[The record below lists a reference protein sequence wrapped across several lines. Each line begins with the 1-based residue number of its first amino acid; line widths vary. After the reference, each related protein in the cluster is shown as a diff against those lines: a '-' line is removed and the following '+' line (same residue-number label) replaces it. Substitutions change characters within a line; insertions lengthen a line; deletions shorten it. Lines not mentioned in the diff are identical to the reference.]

1 MSNSVNSSMLRPGNT
16 GSRGRSQGSGQS
28 RDENEMEE
36 EEPSSRRR
44 WGQSGDNRDRSRSR
58 SSGGGSTSRYMTADR
73 SGTQATITNWTTPGK
88 KQEQEFRKELEKE
101 LNADED
107 EDVDSTDGSEE
118 SSSSSSKVEVVGTR
132 ITTKKGGTSEDGKSD
147 EDNASM
153 SDYKDANEEELP
165 VKSNQMEV
173 KESIEEALGLTAGGG
188 TSPSEGGKDDD
199 REKNPISTPRAATFS
214 DDTNFLQKKTPGSYV
229 RRTKQSTLTNPYAK
243 AKVTATTTS
252 TRMRSEREH
261 ENYTY
266 IRVQI
271 NLKGEHDPPTA
282 IQKILG
288 DLLSVLQQKDPNA
301 CFTKEL
307 DVRRQI
313 YELADFPDDFR
324 EFYDDWS
331 FWEHDVSYFLNPAPL
346 GGNGRTYH
354 GTVCVA
360 SDWTGERLMEQCVFA
375 IRSIKSKGNTL
386 RASLKEL
393 QSLRTSRNIILLGV
407 PSNVDFEAVNNLL
420 KEVLAVGLDNML
432 AADPMR
438 YPEDIY
444 QATPEFSVVRMYIK
458 NTPFEQRD
466 KNDTIPSWA
475 RMPLHLE
482 VDLAFEDEL
491 WEIVK
496 FSAESNLLNS
506 VFGDYSFV
514 LKNSPPNEASE
525 GLKQRMKTALRTHM
539 AIVLS
544 MGRVFLRGLENPDEV
559 MDLRRHD
566 EEDGT
571 PKKPVQMSVRRLM
584 MFYKVNGI
592 KLWQFVCPCSDGGW
606 CAYYASGKVCDAH
619 RILAESWSGAAA
631 AHVRFK
637 GVSRGIVRQDISKL
651 LRKSFSLAACREA
664 ERARYV
670 NGAIVSEQDASMS
683 EIGQKLKHCKW
694 VDSGTLLGK
703 PAAKQSEQ
711 HAKAILDDDSLAFTF
726 KAQESVGGETVA
738 HSLFNPETGKAWEE
752 GEKERHLQG
761 ALAAGM
767 EQTFDDASSIAS
779 DESALWKK
787 VEVEFEGME
796 EVDNSTEMENE
807 ERVEMEMDVGN
818 SENKD
823 LSKELRD
830 ILLAS
835 GRIGSDEGQP
845 LGQDMNQLMKAAIA
859 ALKSKASPTAPSGSR
874 KLDESNTGKDRH
886 ATDDGAAGGQ
896 GP

>member
-1 MSNSVNSSMLRPGNT
+1 MLRPGSS
-16 GSRGRSQGSGQS
+16 GSRGRGHGYGHT
-28 RDENEMEE
+28 RDDDEFATETG
-36 EEPSSRRR
+36 SRRR
-44 WGQSGDNRDRSRSR
+44 WGQSKERERSRSR
-58 SSGGGSTSRYMTADR
+58 SSGGGSTPRYITADR

-88 KQEQEFRKELEKE
+88 KQGQGHSKELERE
-101 LNADED
+101 HEADQE
-107 EDVDSTDGSEE
+107 EEEEEGSRFGSE
-118 SSSSSSKVEVVGTR
+118 SSSSASSRIEVVGTR
-132 ITTKKGGTSEDGKSD
+132 MTTKKGGTGDDGKSD
-147 EDNASM
+147 DDNASM
-153 SDYKDANEEELP
+153 SDYKDANEEEP
-165 VKSNQMEV
+165 IGKGNKMVEESMED
-173 KESIEEALGLTAGGG
+173 ALGLTANDG
-188 TSPSEGGKDDD
+188 TASGEGGKDQGTA
-199 REKNPISTPRAATFS
+199 TPRGATFS
-214 DDTNFLQKKTPGSYV
+214 EDTNFLQKKTPGSYV
-229 RRTKQSTLTNPYAK
+229 RRTKQSTITNPYAK

-252 TRMRSEREH
+252 TRAQSEREH
-261 ENYTY
+261 KYYTY
-266 IRVQI
+266 VRVQV
-271 NLKGEHDPPTA
+271 NLKGEHDPPAA
-282 IQKILG
+282 IQKIIG
-288 DLLSVLQQKDPNA
+288 DFLSVLQQKDPNA
-301 CFTKEL
+301 CLTKEL
-307 DVRRQI
+307 DVRKQI

-324 EFYDDWS
+324 EFYDSWS
-331 FWEHDVSYFLNPAPL
+331 FWEHDVPYFLNPAPL

-386 RASLKEL
+386 RASVKEL

-420 KEVLAVGLDNML
+420 KEVLAVTLDNMVNS
-432 AADPMR
+432 DPMR
-438 YPEDIY
+438 YPEEVY
-444 QATPEFSVVRMYIK
+444 QTPPEFSVVRMYIK

-482 VDLAFEDEL
+482 VDLVFEEEL

-496 FSAESNLLNS
+496 YMAESKLLHS

-544 MGRVFLRGLENPDEV
+544 MGRVFLRGLDDPDQV
-559 MDLRRHD
+559 MVVRRHD
-566 EEDGT
+566 DEQGT

-606 CAYYASGKVCDAH
+606 CGYYASGKVCDAH
-619 RILAESWSGAAA
+619 RILAESWSGATA

-637 GVSRGIVRQDISKL
+637 CVARGIVRQDITKL
-651 LRKSFSLAACREA
+651 LRDSFSLSACREA
-664 ERARYV
+664 ERARYI
-670 NGAIVSEQDASMS
+670 NGAIVSEQDASMT
-683 EIGQKLKHCKW
+683 EIGLKLKHCKW
-694 VDSGTLLGK
+694 VDSGAPLGK
-703 PAAKQSEQ
+703 PAAKPSEQ
-711 HAKAILDDDSLAFTF
+711 HAKAILDDDSLAYTF
-726 KAQESVGGETVA
+726 KAQESVGGETIA
-738 HSLFNPETGKAWEE
+738 HSLFNPETGNVWED
-752 GEKERHLQG
+752 GEKERHLDG

-779 DESALWKK
+779 DESALWKQ
-787 VEVEFEGME
+787 VEVELEGME
-796 EVDNSTEMENE
+796 EVDSDGDGKDEVTETGL
-807 ERVEMEMDVGN
+807 DIGN

-835 GRIGSDEGQP
+835 GRIGSGEDQA

-859 ALKSKASPTAPSGSR
+859 ALKTNASHTAPSGSR
-874 KLDESNTGKDRH
+874 KLDESNTGEDRQ